1 METTTYQEIQGL
13 ARMTVGELRE
23 KYLDVFGEETRSYHK
38 EFLRKRIAWRIQ
50 VLAEGDLTERA
61 RRRAE
66 ELADDADLRIRT
78 PRDPVK
84 SGFAEVRARTSI
96 SHIPPSRDPRL
107 PLPGTLL
114 ARDFKGRDIVVK
126 VLDNGFEFEGRR
138 YKSLSAI
145 AKEVTGSKWNGFL
158 FFGLA
163 DGGTAQSGNRNTKR
177 RNE

>member
-1 METTTYQEIQGL
+1 MEASTYQEIQGL
-13 ARMTVGELRE
+13 SRMTVGELRE

-50 VLAEGDLTERA
+50 ARAEGDLSERA
-61 RRRAE
+61 RRRAG

-78 PRDPVK
+78 LRDPIK
-84 SGFAEVRARTSI
+84 SGSAEVRARTAT
-96 SHIPPSRDPRL
+96 SHMRSSRDPRL

-114 ARDFKGRDIVVK
+114 AREFKGRDIVVK
-126 VLDNGFEFEGRR
+126 VLDNDFEFEGHR

-158 FFGLA
+158 FFGIA
-163 DGGTAQSGNRNTKR
+163 GGGTAQSGNRTPKR
-177 RNE
+177 SDE